1 MRLNRDGEQRLFR
14 VFGRFSSIV
23 FLAAITLHAGSFED
37 FKRTQTESFKKY
49 KDERDAA
56 FNNYLKEQWKAYKE
70 FAGQPLYEKPKPKIV
85 PKTTYVEPP
94 SLGPK
99 IIIEVKKPAEKFE
112 QEVVGAPK
120 KEVVQ
125 KPVVEEKI
133 PPVVIVKK
141 VETPKKELT
150 FGFYGSVLGFDIPS
164 SIKTAR
170 FSPRSQEGIAAF
182 FDVMASSEHKVLI
195 DEIQNVKK
203 DLNLNDWGVYLLV
216 NDISSNVFSNQDE
229 ATLLSWFIFNKLGYA
244 VRVGLAD
251 KHVVMLHYSK
261 KVIYSTPNY
270 TLNNKKYYALSF
282 YNKSGVGR
290 LFTYNQDYPDAT
302 KAMDLAVKE
311 LPNFVDDKNAK
322 SLKFKYQ
329 GSEYKVNFN
338 YNKNII
344 DFMATYPQADYDTY
358 FDAPIES
365 QSYAQIATALKK
377 YLDGKR
383 ASDAMNFV
391 LSFVQHAF
399 IYQTD
404 PEQFGREKP
413 MFAEETLYYDKSDC
427 EDRAV
432 LYAYLMKKLFNVNIV
447 GIKYKD
453 HMATAVQVPMQGDAV
468 NIQNKRYVI
477 ADPTY
482 INATIGQSMPQYKSV
497 IPETFIKVKVN

>member
-1 MRLNRDGEQRLFR
+1 MQLIKGGELKLFK
-14 VFGRFSSIV
+14 VFGRFSGIV
-23 FLAAITLHAGSFED
+23 FLSVLTLHAGSFED
-37 FKRTQTESFKKY
+37 FKRTQSESFKKY

-56 FNNYLKEQWKAYKE
+56 FNNYLKEQWQAYKE
-70 FAGQPLYEKPKPKIV
+70 FAGQSIYEKPKPKTA
-85 PKTTYVEPP
+85 PKTAYVEPP

-99 IIIEVKKPAEKFE
+99 IIIKVKTPVEKVEPPVTKKPPSV
-112 QEVVGAPK
+112 QLPK
-120 KEVVQ
+120 I
-125 KPVVEEKI
+125 EEKTI
-133 PPVVIVKK
+133 PVVIVKQA
-141 VETPKKELT
+141 ETPKRSIN
-150 FGFYGSVLGFDIPS
+150 FMFYGSMLGFDVPS
-164 SIKTAR
+164 MIKTAR
-170 FSPRSQEGIAAF
+170 FSPKTQEGIASF
-182 FDVMASSEHKVLI
+182 FDVMASSDYKGLLT
-195 DEIQNVKK
+195 EIKETQK

-216 NDISSNVFSNQDE
+216 HDISSKVYDSEDE

-244 VRVGLAD
+244 VRIGLAN
-251 KHVVMLHYSK
+251 KHVVMLYYSK

-270 TLNNKKYYALSF
+270 TLNDKKYYALSY

-290 LFTYNQDYPDAT
+290 LFTYNQDYPEAT
-302 KAMDLAVKE
+302 KAFDLGIKE
-311 LPNFVDDKNAK
+311 LPHFVEDKNAK
-322 SLKFKYQ
+322 HLSFKYQ
-329 GSEYKVNFN
+329 GTEYKVNFD

-344 DFMATYPQADYDTY
+344 DFMASYPQADYDTY

-365 QSYAQIATALKK
+365 QSYAQIAEALKK

-399 IYQTD
+399 IYETD

-432 LYAYLMKKLFNVNIV
+432 LYAYLMKKLFNVNII

-453 HMATAVQVPMQGDAV
+453 HMATAVQIPLKGDSV
-468 NIQNKRYVI
+468 EVQKKRFVI

-482 INATIGQSMPQYKSV
+482 INATIGQSMPQYRSV
-497 IPETFIKVKVN
+497 IPETFIKVNID